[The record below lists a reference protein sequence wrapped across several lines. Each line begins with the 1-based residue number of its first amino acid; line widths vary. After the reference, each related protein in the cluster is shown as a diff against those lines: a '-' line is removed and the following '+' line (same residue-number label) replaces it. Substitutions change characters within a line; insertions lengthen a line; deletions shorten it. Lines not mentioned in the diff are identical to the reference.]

1 MDIKRATLE
10 DCDQEHDT
18 VVAIDVLRAFTT
30 AAYAFAAGVTEIIL
44 ASLVEEAFLLRRRFP
59 GALIAGEVDGYQVPG
74 FDLPNSPS
82 VLIREDLARR
92 TLILRST
99 TGTQAV
105 HRSTNAARIFTAG
118 LANASATARVVAAS
132 TPSSVTLVQSGLGQ
146 GGWGDEDVACAD
158 LIENSLL
165 KRPTQRES
173 ILERTRA
180 SRSGLLYLYPGHPTF
195 PPQDLELA
203 MKIDRFDF
211 AMVVRRSNGLLLM
224 RPEGKVT
231 DRGDR

>member
-1 MDIKRATLE
+1 VEIKRATRE

-30 AAYAFAAGVTEIIL
+30 AAYAFAGGVTEIIL
-44 ASLVEEAFLLRRRFP
+44 AALVQEAFLLRTRFP
-59 GALIAGEVDGYQVPG
+59 GALIAGEVDGYQVQG

-82 VLIREDLARR
+82 VIIREDLAGR

-105 HRSTNAARIFTAG
+105 HRSTSAARIFATG
-118 LANASATARVVAAS
+118 LTNASATARAVLAS

-158 LIENSLL
+158 LVEDALVG
-165 KRPTQRES
+165 RPIQLES

-180 SRSGLLYLYPGHPTF
+180 SRSGLHYLDPAHPIF
-195 PPQDLELA
+195 PSQDLELS
-203 MKIDRFDF
+203 MDIDRFDF
-211 AMVVRRSNGLLLM
+211 GMVVSRSNGLLIM
-224 RPEGKVT
+224 RPEGKAHA
-231 DRGDR
+231 